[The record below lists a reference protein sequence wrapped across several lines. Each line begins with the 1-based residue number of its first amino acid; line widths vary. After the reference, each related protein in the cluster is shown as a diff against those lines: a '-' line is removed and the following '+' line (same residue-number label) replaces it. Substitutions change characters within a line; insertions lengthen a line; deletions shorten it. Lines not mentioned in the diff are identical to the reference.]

1 MNVFSKLAKLFRNL
15 LTIDVRIEEL
25 RNDITELR
33 YAIDKLDERIDH
45 VNLRVDK
52 IYELLVKLNNSKK

>member
-25 RNDITELR
+25 RNDIVELKSTI
-33 YAIDKLDERIDH
+33 AKLDERIDYT
-45 VNLRVDK
+45 NLRIDK
-52 IYELLVKLNNSKK
+52 IYELLLKMNNSKK

>member
-1 MNVFSKLAKLFRNL
+1 MNIFSKLVKLLRNL

-25 RNDITELR
+25 RNDIVELKSSL
-33 YAIDKLDERIDH
+33 DKLDKRIDH

-52 IYELLVKLNNSKK
+52 IYELLLKMNNHR

>member
-25 RNDITELR
+25 RNDIVELKSTI
-33 YAIDKLDERIDH
+33 AKLDERIDYT
-45 VNLRVDK
+45 NLRIDK
-52 IYELLVKLNNSKK
+52 IYELLLKMNDSKK

>member
-25 RNDITELR
+25 RNDIVELKST
-33 YAIDKLDERIDH
+33 INKLDERIDH

-52 IYELLVKLNNSKK
+52 IYELLLKMNNSKK

>member
-25 RNDITELR
+25 RNDIVELKSTM
-33 YAIDKLDERIDH
+33 AKLDERIDYT
-45 VNLRVDK
+45 NLRIDK
-52 IYELLVKLNNSKK
+52 IYELLLKMNNSKK